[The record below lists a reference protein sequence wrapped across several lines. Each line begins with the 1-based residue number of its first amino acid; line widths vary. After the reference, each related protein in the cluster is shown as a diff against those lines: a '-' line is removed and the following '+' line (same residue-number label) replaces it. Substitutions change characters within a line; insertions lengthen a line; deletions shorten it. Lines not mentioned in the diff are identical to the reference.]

1 MRAWRSWCDQELRH
15 SGKNQYGY
23 WKEGWE
29 LAQLLPRSLVDLP
42 GLFRQL
48 LQQHSGADAQILSL
62 QTAWHQGFRNIIHLC
77 EWLDRILLEQYTL
90 AQIQQVVT
98 ECKIHGSRLSFLI
111 QDSIR
116 SSNYWAK
123 FEFNVAFMR
132 HYLLFALPCT
142 TTESRS
148 LFKQNSLKLT
158 AIAST
163 RRSQSTSCVSLLS
176 SQS

>member
-1 MRAWRSWCDQELRH
+1 MRAWGGWCDQELRH
-15 SGKNQYGY
+15 SGKNQNER

-29 LAQLLPRSLVDLP
+29 LAQLLPRSLVGLL

-77 EWLDRILLEQYTL
+77 EWLDGILLEQYTL
-90 AQIQQVVT
+90 AQIQQVAT
-98 ECKIHGSRLSFLI
+98 ECEIHGSRLSFLI

-123 FEFNVAFMR
+123 FEFDVAFVR
-132 HYLLFALPCT
+132 HYLLFSLSCT
-142 TTESRS
+142 TTKNRS
-148 LFKQNSLKLT
+148 LCKQKLLE
-158 AIAST
+158 ANCD
-163 RRSQSTSCVSLLS
+163 RVN
-176 SQS
+176 